1 MKRILRHIFRA
12 ALLAAVAAGMGA
24 CVLGPKYRSPDLA
37 LPDRLTDER
46 PGNDS
51 LLFADMQWW
60 EVYSDTTLRAL
71 ITATLEHNRDMRI
84 AAERVEE
91 LAQLRRINNAAMLPQ
106 IGGTLAADREW
117 ENYGGD
123 DPDVG
128 SEFDAKLTFAWELDL
143 WGNLRWAR
151 RKGIAE
157 YLESVETQRALQM
170 TLIAEV
176 AQAYYELS
184 ALDNEL
190 TIVRRTLATRQEG
203 VRQAKIRFEGG
214 LTSETSYQQSQVELA
229 STATLVP
236 ELERKV
242 AAKENEIAL
251 LAGRYPGP
259 IERSSL
265 DNAMKLPQELPVGL
279 PSELLLR
286 RPDVRAAEQALIAA
300 NAAVGMAYTDR
311 FPRIRLTGA
320 YGLEGDAIES
330 ILRSPYGLLAG
341 TLTTPLFSFNAKRA
355 KYRAQQHAYEQAC
368 ARYEKKV
375 LTVFGE
381 VNDAIVGYN
390 SARRACVL
398 KRNLEQA
405 LRKYVELARL
415 QYINGVIN
423 YLDVLDAQ
431 RHYFDAQI
439 GLSNAIRDEY
449 IALVRLY
456 KALGGGWNT
465 PLGADGPTQGRPE
478 EAPRLSADREGDE
491 R

>member
-1 MKRILRHIFRA
+1 MKRITNHIFRA
-12 ALLAAVAAGMGA
+12 ALLVSVAAAMGS
-24 CVLGPKYRSPDLA
+24 CVLGRKYRSPELDLPES
-37 LPDRLTDER
+37 LVEERTD
-46 PGNDS
+46 NDS
-51 LLFADMQWW
+51 LLFADLKWW
-60 EVYSDTTLRAL
+60 EVYSDTTLQNL
-71 ITATLEHNRDMRI
+71 ISATLENNKDMRI
-84 AAERVEE
+84 AAQRVQE
-91 LAQLRRINNAAMLPQ
+91 LAQLRRIDNAAMLPE
-106 IGGTLAADREW
+106 IGGTVYGEREW

-123 DPDVG
+123 NPDIAPEYG
-128 SEFDAKLTFAWELDL
+128 AKLTLGWELDL

-157 YLESVETQRALQM
+157 YLESVEAQRALQM

-176 AQAYYELS
+176 AQAYFELA

-190 TIVRRTLATRQEG
+190 AIVRQTLATRQEG

-236 ELERKV
+236 ELVRKV

-251 LAGRYPGP
+251 LAGRFPGHVA
-259 IERSSL
+259 RSSL
-265 DNAMKLPQELPVGL
+265 DSAMLLPRSLPVGL

-320 YGLEGDAIES
+320 YGLEGDAVRS
-330 ILRSPYGLLAG
+330 ILQSPYGLLNG
-341 TLTTPLFSFNAKRA
+341 TLITPIFSFNTKRA
-355 KYRAQQHAYEQAC
+355 KYRAEQHAYEQEC
-368 ARYEKKV
+368 ARYEKKI
-375 LTVFGE
+375 LSVFQE

-390 SARRACVL
+390 SAREARVL
-398 KRNLEQA
+398 KKALEQA
-405 LRKYVELARL
+405 SRKYVDLARL

-431 RHYFDAQI
+431 RQYFDAQI
-439 GLSNAIRDEY
+439 GLSNAVRDEY
-449 IALVRLY
+449 IALVTLY
-456 KALGGGWNT
+456 KALGGGWDT
-465 PLGADGPTQGRPE
+465 DTD
-478 EAPRLSADREGDE
+478 ADR
-491 R
+491 

>member
-1 MKRILRHIFRA
+1 MKQTVKHILR
-12 ALLAAVAAGMGA
+12 ALLLVAVAAAMGS
-24 CVLGPKYRSPDLA
+24 CVLGRKYQSPEFN
-37 LPDRLTDER
+37 LPDRLSDSA
-46 PGNDS
+46 PDNDS
-51 LLFADMQWW
+51 LLFADMRWW
-60 EVYSDTTLRAL
+60 EVYSDTTLRNL
-71 ITATLEHNRDMRI
+71 ISATLANNKDMRI
-84 AAERVEE
+84 AAERVQE
-91 LAQLRRINNAAMLPQ
+91 LAQLRRIDNAAMLPQ
-106 IGGTLAADREW
+106 IGGTAYGEREW
-117 ENYGGD
+117 ENYGGNN
-123 DPDVG
+123 PDV
-128 SEFDAKLTFAWELDL
+128 SPEFGAKLTLGWELDL

-151 RKGIAE
+151 RKGVAE
-157 YLESVETQRALQM
+157 YLESVEAQRALQM

-176 AQAYYELS
+176 AQAYYELA

-190 TIVRRTLATRQEG
+190 AIVRRTLATRQEG

-259 IERSSL
+259 VERSSL

-320 YGLEGDAIES
+320 YGLEGDAIQS
-330 ILRSPYGLLAG
+330 ILQSPYGLLSG
-341 TLTTPLFSFNAKRA
+341 TLTTPIFSFNAKRA
-355 KYRAQQHAYEQAC
+355 KYRAQQHAYEQEC

-375 LTVFGE
+375 LTVFQE

-390 SARRACVL
+390 SAREACVL

-405 LRKYVELARL
+405 SRKYVELARL

-431 RHYFDAQI
+431 RQYFDAQI

-449 IALVRLY
+449 IALVQLY
-456 KALGGGWNT
+456 KALGGGWDTT
-465 PLGADGPTQGRPE
+465 PPPTEEQEEQREEQGTRPE
-478 EAPRLSADREGDE
+478 VSEPR
-491 R
+491 